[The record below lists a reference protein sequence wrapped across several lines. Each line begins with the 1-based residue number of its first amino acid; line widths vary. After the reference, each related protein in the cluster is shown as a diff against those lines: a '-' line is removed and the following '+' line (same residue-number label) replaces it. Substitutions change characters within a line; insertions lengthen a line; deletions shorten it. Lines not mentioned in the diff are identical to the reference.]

1 MTQFV
6 KTKVNG
12 EDRVVNLSLIYAII
26 ESIQCIKISKKGCE
40 FIFEQEIIDT
50 SFTIDDVLETI
61 QELWRI
67 TNSKTSWIEGND
79 IVSFFAEQLF
89 KNQLK

>member
-1 MTQFV
+1 MTQFI
-6 KTKVNG
+6 KTKVKG
-12 EDRVVNLSLIYAII
+12 EDRVVNLSLIYAVI
-26 ESIQCIKISKKGCE
+26 ESIQCIKITKKGCD
-40 FIFEQEIIDT
+40 FIFEQDIVDT
-50 SFTIDDVLETI
+50 SFTIDEVLETI

-67 TNSKTSWIEGND
+67 TNSKASWVEGND